1 MNFTKVTWWRYGTI
15 ISQWFRKK
23 WIKVKTNT
31 KVTEFVVENNK
42 VTKIKLSPQEEIV
55 ADLVLVAIGFVPA
68 TKFLK
73 TTDLKMNLEQF

>member
-1 MNFTKVTWWRYGTI
+1 M
-15 ISQWFRKK
+15 
-23 WIKVKTNT
+23 KVKTNT

-42 VTKIKLSPQEEIV
+42 VTKIKLSPQEEIA
-55 ADLVLVAIGFVPA
+55 ADLVLVAIGVVPA